1 MTVATAVPTLA
12 LGDELSVDAIGF
24 GATAQTPAYGDV
36 NDESLPR
43 GHRTRRRLRAVLPL
57 GRGSLTAVVDVVGA
71 VEAAGRDAGA
81 GGTGLAAVPVRGD
94 ASGRGADP
102 RHSGARR
109 AWRRTSGR

>member
-1 MTVATAVPTLA
+1 M
-12 LGDELSVDAIGF
+12 LGDELSVSAIGF
-24 GATAQTPAYGDV
+24 GATALTPAYGEV
-36 NDESLPR
+36 NDESLPD
-43 GHRTRRRLRAVLPL
+43 A
-57 GRGSLTAVVDVVGA
+57 GSGLTAVVDVVGA

-109 AWRRTSGR
+109 AWRRTSGRLP